1 MDDVLLDAPLAPSHD
16 FLSALGAAG
25 VLEVPGA
32 TPRQEGSDDPYQ
44 AARDRGLHRWLDL
57 HPPSPEA
64 TGGAEPAPE
73 ATAEGVVGGVGV
85 GGLGLGLGVGVS
97 AMVHRVHAQ
106 QAALAAKIARK
117 RVAEEDYYANRYQH
131 TAQPQAPQPPPG
143 PGPPHPTS

>member
-1 MDDVLLDAPLAPSHD
+1 MDDVLLDAPLAPTHD
-16 FLSALGAAG
+16 FLSALGAAA

-57 HPPSPEA
+57 RPTSPEV
-64 TGGAEPAPE
+64 TGGAEPATE
-73 ATAEGVVGGVGV
+73 AAAAGVVGGVG
-85 GGLGLGLGVGVS
+85 GGGLGVGVS

-117 RVAEEDYYANRYQH
+117 RVAEEDYYANRYRQ
-131 TAQPQAPQPPPG
+131 TAQQQAALPSPPPSTG
-143 PGPPHPTS
+143 

>member
-57 HPPSPEA
+57 RPTSPEA

-73 ATAEGVVGGVGV
+73 PAAAGMGVEVG
-85 GGLGLGLGVGVS
+85 GLGVGVS

-117 RVAEEDYYANRYQH
+117 RVAEEDYYANRYRH
-131 TAQPQAPQPPPG
+131 TTQQQAPQPPPG

>member
-16 FLSALGAAG
+16 FLSALGAAV

-57 HPPSPEA
+57 HPELPEA
-64 TGGAEPAPE
+64 A
-73 ATAEGVVGGVGV
+73 AEGVVGGVGV
-85 GGLGLGLGVGVS
+85 GVGGLGLGVGVS

-117 RVAEEDYYANRYQH
+117 RVAEEDYYANRYRQ
-131 TAQPQAPQPPPG
+131 TAQQQAPPPPPP